1 MDKGTVV
8 RILLFALA
16 WLNSF
21 LASKGYETIP
31 YIDETHVAMIVTFV
45 VSSWGFVKHNFFGKK
60 GKAQKEA
67 IKK

>member
-1 MDKGTVV
+1 MDKGTIV
-8 RILLFALA
+8 RVLLFVLA
-16 WLNSF
+16 WVNTF

-31 YIDETHVAMIVTFV
+31 HVDETHVAMAVTFV
-45 VSSWGFVKHNFFGKK
+45 ISVWGFVKHNFFGKK